1 LLQSFASCTCSE
13 EKYQKI
19 IELGRALP
27 SLDPKYK
34 NGRKPCTG
42 LPEPHVLHSEMK
54 DGVLFFELS
63 SDALISQ
70 GLGALL
76 ILAYNGEKPE
86 VVLKCP
92 PHHIDELG
100 MHRTLTPGRANGLAS
115 LYLRLKQEALRF
127 YIAQQKSV

>member
-1 LLQSFASCTCSE
+1 MFESCLEKQKAVVAKFASCTCSE

-34 NGRKPCTG
+34 TEENLVQGCQSRMY
-42 LPEPHVLHSEMK
+42 LHSEMK

-70 GLGALL
+70 GLVRCL
-76 ILAYNGEKPE
+76 
-86 VVLKCP
+86 
-92 PHHIDELG
+92 
-100 MHRTLTPGRANGLAS
+100 
-115 LYLRLKQEALRF
+115 F
-127 YIAQQKSV
+127 